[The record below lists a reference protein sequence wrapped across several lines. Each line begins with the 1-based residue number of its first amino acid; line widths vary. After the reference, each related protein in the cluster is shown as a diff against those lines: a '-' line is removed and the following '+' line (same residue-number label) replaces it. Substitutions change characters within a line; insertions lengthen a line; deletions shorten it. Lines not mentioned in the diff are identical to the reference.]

1 MRSGNEGG
9 VSLVLLRRGRLLL
22 MVRALTGVVVDEQC
36 TRMKVMRIRPNG
48 GEPPHGH
55 LVLCDEMRLVL
66 A

>member
-9 VSLVLLRRGRLLL
+9 VSLVLLRRGRLSLV
-22 MVRALTGVVVDEQC
+22 VRALAGVVVDKQC
-36 TRMKVMRIRPNG
+36 TRMKGMRIHPNG

-55 LVLCDEMRLVL
+55 LVLCDEMKLVL

>member
-9 VSLVLLRRGRLLL
+9 GVSSPSPERRLLL
-22 MVRALTGVVVDEQC
+22 VVRALAGVVVDEQC
-36 TRMKVMRIRPNG
+36 TRMKEMWIRPNG